1 MVLLPRSPE
10 APVSIAYGSVAARAA
25 RRGHRVG
32 REARGVCVCGVP
44 GAPRDSVLRGPAR
57 EAPVAVEVSGPLAPG
72 PEVLAA
78 VRSPSRLRAEVTPRG
93 SMCTSCF
100 LCWMLESPLPSGR
113 FPSSFLHADS
123 GLAFQ
128 RCGYFFLCSFLLS
141 RCRCPAHPS
150 SPVLGVPPQ
159 LCHRLG
165 PLCCFSRRDRAA
177 PRLPLVPASVANRP
191 PSRSASDIT

>member
-1 MVLLPRSPE
+1 MSV
-10 APVSIAYGSVAARAA
+10 AYGSPAAGAA

-32 REARGVCVCGVP
+32 REARGVCVGGVP

-72 PEVLAA
+72 PEVLPAA
-78 VRSPSRLRAEVTPRG
+78 RSPPRLGAEVTPRG
-93 SMCTSCF
+93 SVCTFFF
-100 LCWMLESPLPSGR
+100 LFWVLETPLPPDRS
-113 FPSSFLHADS
+113 PASFLHTES

-128 RCGYFFLCSFLLS
+128 QCGYFFLCFFLLS

-150 SPVLGVPPQ
+150 SPVLGVPPP

-165 PLCCFSRRDRAA
+165 PLCCFPRR
-177 PRLPLVPASVANRP
+177 N
-191 PSRSASDIT
+191 